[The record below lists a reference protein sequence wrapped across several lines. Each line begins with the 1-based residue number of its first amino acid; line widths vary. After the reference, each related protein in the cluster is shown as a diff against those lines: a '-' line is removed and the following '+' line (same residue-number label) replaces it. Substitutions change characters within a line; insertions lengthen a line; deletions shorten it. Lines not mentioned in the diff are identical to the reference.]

1 MGEPSVLAGLIANP
15 FLACLL
21 LFAIVVG
28 AMELGRFFSRNN
40 TDSPGTGAI
49 NGAIFAILG
58 LILAF
63 SFSGAA
69 SRFDQR
75 RDLIVAEANAIGTA
89 LLRVDLLPDDA
100 QPAVRAD
107 FKRYVDARIAAY
119 APTSDTRV
127 FRQRLREANAISAEI
142 WKKSVAA
149 GKRPDAL
156 PAVNILLLPAL
167 NAMIDITASRA
178 AATLMHPPAVIR
190 YLLIVLAAVAAFLA
204 GSGFRNRSQ
213 GRLHE
218 LAFALI
224 MTATIFI
231 TIDLEYPRIGFI
243 RVENFEQAVI
253 DFSRG
258 NGTPKGSSTP

>member
-1 MGEPSVLAGLIANP
+1 MGELSLLATLLGNP
-15 FLACLL
+15 LLGCGL
-21 LFAIVVG
+21 LFVMVVVAI
-28 AMELGRFFSRNN
+28 ELGRFFSTQD

-58 LILAF
+58 LLLAF

-89 LLRVDLLPDDA
+89 LLRVDLLPADV
-100 QPAVRAD
+100 QQEIRAD
-107 FKRYVDARIAAY
+107 FRRYVDARLAAY
-119 APTSDTRV
+119 DPNSEIGDFPT
-127 FRQRLREANAISAEI
+127 RLKIANAISGEI

-156 PAVNILLLPAL
+156 PAVNMLLLPAL
-167 NAMIDITASRA
+167 NEMIDITATRA
-178 AATLMHPPAVIR
+178 AATMMHPPLIIR
-190 YLLIVLAAVAAFLA
+190 YLLIVLAMVAAFLA
-204 GSGFRNRSQ
+204 GNGFRGRKQ

-218 LAFALI
+218 LAFAVI

-231 TIDLEYPRIGFI
+231 IIDLEYPRLGFI
-243 RVENFEQAVI
+243 RVEAFEQAIVK
-253 DFSRG
+253 FSRT
-258 NGTPKGSSTP
+258 N